1 MIDSV
6 IIEPIVAGDSDG
18 FFRLIDSER
27 ERLARFFPN
36 TTARSSDP
44 RATRRYV
51 KELIAQSRRRE
62 YFCFVMR
69 DLENGPPI
77 GSVFLKQFDWS
88 IPKCETA
95 YFISSIYENLGLTSM
110 ALVWATDY
118 AFSRLGVDKV
128 YARMVPENL
137 ASIRV
142 AEKCG
147 YQREGLLRHDFRTSD
162 DRLLDVYLYGKL
174 RE

>member
-6 IIEPIVAGDSDG
+6 IIEPVTRNDDEG
-18 FFRLIDSER
+18 FFQLVDDER
-27 ERLARFFPN
+27 ERLSLFFPN
-36 TTARSSDP
+36 TTGRSTDVK
-44 RATRRYV
+44 ATRRYL
-51 KELIAQSRRRE
+51 KELIDMAERRE

-77 GSVFLKQFDWS
+77 GAVFLKGFDWN

-95 YFISSIYENLGLTSM
+95 YFISSIYENLGLTSLG
-110 ALVWATDY
+110 LVWATDF
-118 AFSRLGVDKV
+118 AFSQLGVNKV
-128 YARMVPENL
+128 YARIVPDNL

-147 YQREGLLRHDFRTSD
+147 FAREGLLRHDFRTSD

-174 RE
+174 R